1 MDLMPNQEWTAAL
14 ACLDDLER
22 KVAELAARVTA
33 LEEEDEPPD
42 SKERPARRPQ
52 GGRGWRG

>member
-1 MDLMPNQEWTAAL
+1 MPNQEWTAAL